1 MITNSRCREEEE
13 EEEEEEAWT
22 ISRYFLCLAVPSSA
36 LPEGFGSGSSG
47 VCLFRDFLALL
58 LLLHYSAVI
67 WRIFWAGFSCFWFP
81 ELRIVSASK
90 SI

>member
-1 MITNSRCREEEE
+1 MITNSRYR

-22 ISRYFLCLAVPSSA
+22 ISRYFLCLAVPSSG
-36 LPEGFGSGSSG
+36 LPEGFDSGSSG

-67 WRIFWAGFSCFWFP
+67 WRIFCAWFSCFWFP
-81 ELRIVSASK
+81 ELRIGSASN